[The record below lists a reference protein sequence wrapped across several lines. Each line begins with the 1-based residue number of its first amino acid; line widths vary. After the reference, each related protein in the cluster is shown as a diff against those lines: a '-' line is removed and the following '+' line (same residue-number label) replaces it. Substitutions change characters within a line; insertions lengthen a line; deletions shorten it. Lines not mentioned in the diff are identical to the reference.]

1 MSQQEVGQ
9 SGKVGAYGLPLDLLI
24 LHQVVPGTFFAK
36 VAQHLII
43 QPGGGA
49 VPQVINTANGI
60 TGVGQVLGQ
69 LLVPQ
74 DVLAHAVADLYHSA
88 GVSLR
93 QE

>member
-1 MSQQEVGQ
+1 M
-9 SGKVGAYGLPLDLLI
+9 P
-24 LHQVVPGTFFAK
+24 QVVNA
-36 VAQHLII
+36 
-43 QPGGGA
+43 
-49 VPQVINTANGI
+49 ANGI

-88 GVSLR
+88 GVSFR